1 MLSILGGKQGVD
13 SPSKTPKTT
22 ILHFDLRGFL
32 GGPLLVVLFISTL
45 RGNMRTVYETR
56 SIYRVS
62 YESTK

>member
-22 ILHFDLRGFL
+22 ILHFDLRGSL

-56 SIYRVS
+56 SI
-62 YESTK
+62 

>member
-32 GGPLLVVLFISTL
+32 GGPLLVVLFIYKYIEGKYENRL
-45 RGNMRTVYETR
+45 RDK
-56 SIYRVS
+56 IDI
-62 YESTK
+62 

>member
-22 ILHFDLRGFL
+22 ILHFDLRGFV

-56 SIYRVS
+56 SI
-62 YESTK
+62 